1 MPLHRFDRAQLPA
14 TPWKNGG
21 GVTREI
27 ACWPPGAGLG
37 DFEARVS
44 IASIAADGPF
54 SAFAGVD
61 RQILLLDGGGV
72 QLNSPDG
79 EVEHRL
85 DQPLAP
91 FAFAGEAAVEA
102 RLLAGP
108 SSDFNLMTRRGA
120 LRAELGVLREAIELP
135 PCPQGL
141 LFAAQGDWQLGT
153 PDQGAEAQPL
163 RQGQGLWWHAGGP
176 RWQLAPASVD
186 AAIIAVQLWPASS
199 PSS

>member
-1 MPLHRFDRAQLPA
+1 MPLHRFDRATLPA

-27 ACWPPGAGLG
+27 ACWPPGAGLA

-72 QLNSPDG
+72 RLSSPDG
-79 EVEHRL
+79 AVEHRL
-85 DQPLAP
+85 DTALAP
-91 FAFAGEAAVEA
+91 FAFAGEAAIEA
-102 RLLAGP
+102 RLLAGA
-108 SSDFNLMTRRGA
+108 SSDFNLMTRRAA
-120 LRAELGVLREAIELP
+120 LRAELRVLREAAELP

-141 LFAAQGDWQLGT
+141 LFAARGAWQLQAL
-153 PDQGAEAQPL
+153 DGAADPQSL
-163 RQGQGLWWHAGGP
+163 QRGQGLWWHAGGP
-176 RWQLAPASVD
+176 RWQLAPLTADASM
-186 AAIIAVQLWPASS
+186 IAVQLWPAS
-199 PSS
+199 PSSS

>member
-1 MPLHRFDRAQLPA
+1 MPLHRFNRAQLPA

-44 IASIAADGPF
+44 IAGIAADGPF

-72 QLNSPDG
+72 QLSSPDG
-79 EVEHRL
+79 AVEHRL

-91 FAFAGEAAVEA
+91 FAFAGEAAIEA
-102 RLLAGP
+102 RLLAGA
-108 SSDFNLMTRRGA
+108 SSDFNLMTRRAA
-120 LRAELGVLREAIELP
+120 LRAELCVLRAATELP
-135 PCPQGL
+135 PGPQGL
-141 LFAAQGDWQLGT
+141 LFAAQGAWRLQALDPGSAPQSL
-153 PDQGAEAQPL
+153 QP
-163 RQGQGLWWHAGGP
+163 GQGLWWHGGGP
-176 RWQLAPASVD
+176 RWQLAPATAD
-186 AAIIAVQLWPASS
+186 AAMIAVQLWPVS
-199 PSS
+199 PSFS

>member
-1 MPLHRFDRAQLPA
+1 MPLHRFDRDQLPA

-72 QLNSPDG
+72 QLSSPDG
-79 EVEHRL
+79 AALHRL

-120 LRAELGVLREAIELP
+120 LRAELRVHRAATELP
-135 PCPQGL
+135 ACPQGL
-141 LFAAQGDWQLGT
+141 LFAAQGAWRLQALDAGST
-153 PDQGAEAQPL
+153 PQTLQP
-163 RQGQGLWWHAGGP
+163 GQGLWWHGGGP
-176 RWQLAPASVD
+176 RWQLAPLTAD
-186 AAIIAVQLWPASS
+186 AAMIVVQLWPVSS
-199 PSS
+199 SHS

>member
-44 IASIAADGPF
+44 IARIAADGPF

-72 QLNSPDG
+72 QLSSPDG
-79 EVEHRL
+79 AALHRL

-108 SSDFNLMTRRGA
+108 SSDFNLMTRRAA
-120 LRAELGVLREAIELP
+120 LRAELLVLREPSELSA
-135 PCPQGL
+135 CPQGL
-141 LFAAQGDWQLGT
+141 LFAAQGDWQARAVGSDKLSLH
-153 PDQGAEAQPL
+153 A
-163 RQGQGLWWHAGGP
+163 GQGLWWDAGGP
-176 RWQLAPASVD
+176 AWQLAPPTPD
-186 AAIIAVQLWPASS
+186 AALIAVQLWPVSS
-199 PSS
+199 SFS

>member
-1 MPLHRFDRAQLPA
+1 MPLHRFDRAQLPE

-27 ACWPPGAGLG
+27 ACWPPGAGLA

-44 IASIAADGPF
+44 IARIAADGPF

-61 RQILLLDGGGV
+61 RQILLLDGGG
-72 QLNSPDG
+72 LRLSSPDG
-79 EVEHRL
+79 AVEHRL
-85 DQPLAP
+85 DTPLAP

-102 RLLAGP
+102 RLLAGA
-108 SSDFNLMTRRGA
+108 SSDFNLMTRRAA
-120 LRAELGVLREAIELP
+120 LRAELLVLRAPTELP
-135 PCPQGL
+135 PCAQGL

-153 PDQGAEAQPL
+153 SEPGSAPEFLPC
-163 RQGQGLWWHAGGP
+163 GQGLWWHAGGP
-176 RWQLAPASVD
+176 RWRLEPATAD
-186 AAIIAVQLWPASS
+186 AAMIAVQLWPASS

>member
-14 TPWKNGG
+14 QPWKNGG

-72 QLNSPDG
+72 QLASPDG
-79 EVEHRL
+79 ALAHRL

-108 SSDFNLMTRRGA
+108 SSDFNLMTRRAA
-120 LRAELGVLREAIELP
+120 LRAELRVLREAGEWP

-141 LFAAQGDWQLGT
+141 LFAAQGEWQL
-153 PDQGAEAQPL
+153 EALDPPQDPQAL
-163 RQGQGLWWHAGGP
+163 RPGQGLWWHGGGP
-176 RWQLAPASVD
+176 RWHLVPKTAD
-186 AAIIAVQLWPASS
+186 AAMIAVQLWPASS
-199 PSS
+199 SS